1 MLLENQHLENK
12 KKNGMTF
19 DRKFNH
25 YYQRVLPGDYAVVTE
40 KDEMITTTLGSC
52 VAACIRDPLTG
63 IGGMNHFL
71 LSDNDESSK
80 VDQKHQSMK
89 YGNYAMELLINELIK
104 KGCNK
109 KRFEVKVFGGAH
121 VGAMNVSVGEDN
133 SQFILRY
140 IADEGL
146 NLVSYDLG
154 GNQARKI
161 NFFPQT
167 GRVARFLFKPTSD
180 HELNR
185 QEQNLLN
192 KASEKTSGDIELF
205 T

>member
-1 MLLENQHLENK
+1 M
-12 KKNGMTF
+12 F

-25 YYQRVLPGDYAVVTE
+25 YSMRVLPGDYAVVTE
-40 KDEMITTTLGSC
+40 QDEMITTTLGSC
-52 VAACIRDPLTG
+52 VAACIRDPLFG

-71 LSDNDESSK
+71 LSDGGGFTDHDKS
-80 VDQKHQSMK
+80 HASMK
-89 YGNYAMELLINELIK
+89 YGNFAMELLINELIK

-121 VGAMNVSVGEDN
+121 VGSMNVSVGEDN
-133 SQFILRY
+133 SKFILKY
-140 IADEGL
+140 IEDEGL

-161 NFFPQT
+161 NFFPHT
-167 GRVARFLFKPTSD
+167 GRVARYLFKPTSD
-180 HELNR
+180 HELN
-185 QEQNLLN
+185 QQ
-192 KASEKTSGDIELF
+192 EKTLMKKATEDKSGDIELF